1 MFHIFDKLIL
11 LSEGNALYSGHANE
25 AIEYFQSLHFTPQIA
40 MNPADF
46 LLDLATGMTEDITVP
61 EELERLVHGMMNMS
75 STNVDNEHHHQQQQ
89 HSRIGGNHHD
99 MIWSNNNSNLG
110 QISEEFQRDLVVKV
124 WSLNCLKQCDLIEF
138 HKHVL
143 GCKEFLKRR

>member
-75 STNVDNEHHHQQQQ
+75 STNVDNEQQ
-89 HSRIGGNHHD
+89 HSRIGGNQHD
-99 MIWSNNNSNLG
+99 MIWSYNNSNLG

-124 WSLNCLKQCDLIEF
+124 
-138 HKHVL
+138 
-143 GCKEFLKRR
+143 

>member
-1 MFHIFDKLIL
+1 MIVTTIHQPSSRMFHIFDKLIL

-75 STNVDNEHHHQQQQ
+75 STNVDDGQQQQ
-89 HSRIGGNHHD
+89 HSRIGGNHPD
-99 MIWSNNNSNLG
+99 MIWRYNNRNLG

-124 WSLNCLKQCDLIEF
+124 
-138 HKHVL
+138 
-143 GCKEFLKRR
+143 

>member
-75 STNVDNEHHHQQQQ
+75 STNVDNEQQQ

-99 MIWSNNNSNLG
+99 MIWSYNNSNLG

-124 WSLNCLKQCDLIEF
+124 
-138 HKHVL
+138 
-143 GCKEFLKRR
+143 